1 MARTVVYE
9 NPLLAAHYADEVAA
23 DPAHTRSARRTART
37 NARRKAANAEQPS
50 TAGKVALA
58 KAPTRD
64 GYLTKIGKYV
74 PAETITVAT
83 LAFLAFEPEGD
94 TIWIYVA
101 IGAVV
106 NAIYLLSVALVSS
119 APLPRW
125 FFYVLAAAAFVL
137 WAMAVIDPVTREA
150 GVTGENVESQKT
162 AILAMAAF
170 LLPALDTILD
180 YIDVR
185 FRAPPAKVART

>member
-1 MARTVVYE
+1 M
-9 NPLLAAHYADEVAA
+9 
-23 DPAHTRSARRTART
+23 
-37 NARRKAANAEQPS
+37 
-50 TAGKVALA
+50 
-58 KAPTRD
+58 
-64 GYLTKIGKYV
+64 
-74 PAETITVAT
+74 
-83 LAFLAFEPEGD
+83 
-94 TIWIYVA
+94 
-101 IGAVV
+101 
-106 NAIYLLSVALVSS
+106 ALVSS